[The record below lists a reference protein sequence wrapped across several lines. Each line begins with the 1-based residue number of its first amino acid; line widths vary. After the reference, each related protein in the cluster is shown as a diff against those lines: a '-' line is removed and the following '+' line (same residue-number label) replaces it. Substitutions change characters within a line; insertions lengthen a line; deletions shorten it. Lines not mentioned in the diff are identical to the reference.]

1 MDPIV
6 LFTVIAFMGM
16 TAMLTLAVWRTLKR
30 PPEGEAF
37 DKALE
42 TMTTGSEL
50 SPTTSALMASSG
62 NGKKW
67 SWNSWWL
74 EGAEQT
80 GREPQTPNSP
90 GKVMGVVTLVML
102 LFGIL
107 VFPGGVAGI
116 LVPLVGILAVRL
128 WMMIEQAKRKLAME
142 KQLPLM
148 LSSLRSNI
156 HAGVT
161 IQVALMK
168 VSEDLPAPLGDE
180 IRRVRDE
187 VNVAVPLEVALQR
200 MSERVGSRLVQFLV
214 SSIGIAIRS
223 GSDIVPQLITI
234 EDIVRQRARIAGKI
248 RSAVAL
254 AKPTSYLAIAAPP
267 LMFLYMALTQKGYV
281 EFFLT
286 NGILVGLVGL
296 FLYVSGA
303 IIIQLM
309 VSNVEKI

>member
-42 TMTTGSEL
+42 TITTGSEIA
-50 SPTTSALMASSG
+50 PTTSALMASSG
-62 NGKKW
+62 NEKKW
-67 SWNSWWL
+67 SWGRWWL

-80 GREPQTPNSP
+80 GREPQDPGSP
-90 GKVMGVVTLVML
+90 GRVMGVVTLVML
-102 LFGIL
+102 LFGVF
-107 VFPGGVAGI
+107 VFPGGFAGI
-116 LVPLVGILAVRL
+116 IVPAVGILGIRL

-168 VSEDLPAPLGDE
+168 VSEDLPAPLGEE

-187 VNVAVPLEVALQR
+187 VNVAVPLETALQR

-296 FLYVSGA
+296 FLYIVGA
-303 IIIQLM
+303 VTIQFM

>member
-42 TMTTGSEL
+42 TITTGSEIA
-50 SPTTSALMASSG
+50 PTTSALMTSTSAGS
-62 NGKKW
+62 KW
-67 SWNSWWL
+67 SWNKWWL

-80 GREPQTPNSP
+80 GREPQSPTSP
-90 GKVMGVVTLVML
+90 GKTMAVVSLVML
-102 LFGIL
+102 MFGVL
-107 VFPGGVAGI
+107 VFPGGVAGVV
-116 LVPLVGILAVRL
+116 VPMVGILAVRL
-128 WMMIEQAKRKLAME
+128 WIMIEQAKRKLSME
-142 KQLPLM
+142 KQLPLL

-168 VSEDLPAPLGDE
+168 VATDLPAPLGDE

-254 AKPTSYLAIAAPP
+254 AKPTSYLAMAAPL

-281 EFFLT
+281 QYFLT
-286 NGILVGLVGL
+286 DGILVGLIGL
-296 FLYVSGA
+296 FLYVTGA
-303 IIIQLM
+303 ILIQLM